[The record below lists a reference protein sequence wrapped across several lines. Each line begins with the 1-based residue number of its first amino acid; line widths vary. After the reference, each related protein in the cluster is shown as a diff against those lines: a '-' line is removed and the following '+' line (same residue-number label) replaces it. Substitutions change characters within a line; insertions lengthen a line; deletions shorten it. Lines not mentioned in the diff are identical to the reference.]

1 MDECI
6 SFDKI
11 CPDGSQCINT
21 VGSYTCS
28 CAVGYYHF
36 RNETDNTTLC
46 MGIHNYYNNY
56 ELPIAGTIIMGFSIK
71 NLISMHTP
79 CMNNIKF

>member
-1 MDECI
+1 MTTYLIINLFITALLIIILDMDECTL
-6 SFDKI
+6 FDKI

-21 VGSYTCS
+21 VGSYTCI

-46 MGIHNYYNNY
+46 TGIHNYYSMNY
-56 ELPIAGTIIMGFSIK
+56 L
-71 NLISMHTP
+71 
-79 CMNNIKF
+79 